1 VQGVTEIPIRIC
13 VNGEWRDLTVKP
25 YERLVDSLRERLG
38 MTGTKVG
45 CGEGE
50 CGACTVNID
59 GKAVLS
65 CLTLAAQADGKQ
77 IKTIEGLR
85 KGAELHPIQKAF
97 VEEGAA
103 QCGFCTPGMIMTAEA
118 MLKQDPNPSEEGVR
132 KTLDNNLC
140 RCTGY
145 DRPVK
150 AILKAARD
158 LRGVNHE

>member
-1 VQGVTEIPIRIC
+1 MRGIEIRIC
-13 VNGEWRDLTVKP
+13 VNGEWRELTVKP

-38 MTGTKVG
+38 LTGTKVG

-50 CGACTVNID
+50 CGACTVTIA

-65 CLTLAAQADGKQ
+65 CLTLAVQANGKP

-85 KGAELHPIQKAF
+85 KGEDLHPIQKAF
-97 VEEGAA
+97 VEEGAV
-103 QCGFCTPGMIMTAEA
+103 QCGFCTPGMIMAAEA
-118 MLKQDPNPSEEGVR
+118 MLKQDPNPSEEDVR
-132 KTLDNNLC
+132 KALANNLC

-145 DRPVK
+145 DKPVK

-158 LRGVNHE
+158 IRVLK

>member
-1 VQGVTEIPIRIC
+1 MRGIEIRIC
-13 VNGEWRDLTVKP
+13 VNGEWRELTVKP

-38 MTGTKVG
+38 LTGTKVG

-50 CGACTVNID
+50 CGACTVTID

-65 CLTLAAQADGKQ
+65 CLTLAVQANGRQ

-85 KGAELHPIQKAF
+85 RGDELHPIQKAF

-103 QCGFCTPGMIMTAEA
+103 QCGFCTPGMIMAAEA
-118 MLKQDPNPSEEGVR
+118 MLKQDPNPSEQEVR
-132 KTLDNNLC
+132 KSLANNLC

-145 DRPVK
+145 DKPVK

-158 LRGVNHE
+158 LMGANHE

>member
-1 VQGVTEIPIRIC
+1 MPGIDIRIC

-38 MTGTKVG
+38 LTGTKVG

-50 CGACTVNID
+50 CGACTVTID

-65 CLTLAAQADGKQ
+65 CLTLAVQANGKQ

-85 KGAELHPIQKAF
+85 RGDELHPIQKAF
-97 VEEGAA
+97 VEEGAV
-103 QCGFCTPGMIMTAEA
+103 QCGFCTPGMIMTADA
-118 MLKQDPNPSEEGVR
+118 MLEQDPDPSEDKVR
-132 KTLDNNLC
+132 RTLANNLC

-145 DRPVK
+145 DKPVK
-150 AILKAARD
+150 AILEAARY
-158 LRGVNHE
+158 LRASD

>member
-1 VQGVTEIPIRIC
+1 VQGVTEILIRIC
-13 VNGEWRDLTVKP
+13 VNGEWRDFTVKP

-103 QCGFCTPGMIMTAEA
+103 QCGFCTPGMIMTAEV
-118 MLKQDPNPSEEGVR
+118 MLGQDPNPSEENVR
-132 KTLDNNLC
+132 KTLANNLC

-145 DRPVK
+145 DKPVK
-150 AILKAARD
+150 AILKAARE
-158 LRGVNHE
+158 LRGANHE